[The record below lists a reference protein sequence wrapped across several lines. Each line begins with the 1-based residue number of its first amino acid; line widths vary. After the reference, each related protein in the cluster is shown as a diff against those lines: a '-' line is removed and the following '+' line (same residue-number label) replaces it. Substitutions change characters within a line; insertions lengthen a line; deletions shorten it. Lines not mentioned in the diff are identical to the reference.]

1 MSPKQPVV
9 HLWALAFALC
19 PMLALAQPAPQAGPP
34 PGGPPAGPPPAMP
47 TMAETRYKA
56 ALEVREGKLVHPRPG
71 AALNA
76 GQANGFTLSSGRAG
90 YNGAII
96 SGGHSAFTLKNAKID
111 LKGAGQN
118 DFLAIGAGVLV
129 RDGASVVIDHAAI
142 TTAGAVASALAVAEG
157 ATLRVYDT
165 RLVAHGG
172 PLPKGYVRHIG
183 PGMMEPPAP
192 LDLDGTART
201 VLAMSNA
208 RAYFYRTTIEADGW
222 GALSTDAA
230 GNGLYVEANDCLLRV
245 RRRGYAAYADFGA
258 HVVLNRT
265 VIDSGAEGGIIAGQ
279 ARIDMNGVHGKA
291 GRNGVMIHS
300 VMGNPA
306 EVATLNLTDT
316 MLETAGPVILV
327 KSANA
332 AITIEGGKLTS
343 ASGQLLDLRRNED
356 ANATRTGGAKVPG
369 VTLTLRRTSQ
379 RGDVGSSD
387 GERSLNLALEGARLE
402 GALRAVVF
410 QADAASH
417 WRATGPS
424 RITLAN
430 SASLAAIDAA
440 EGVTITA
447 LSPGTGLPAGSRRL
461 PSGGTLVIT
470 HP

>member
-1 MSPKQPVV
+1 MPPKQPVP
-9 HLWALAFALC
+9 HLGALAFALC
-19 PMLALAQPAPQAGPP
+19 PMLAFAQPAPP
-34 PGGPPAGPPPAMP
+34 PGAAPGGPPPAMP
-47 TMAETRYKA
+47 TMAATPYRS

-71 AALNA
+71 AALD
-76 GQANGFTLSSGRAG
+76 GTQSNGFALSSTRAG
-90 YNGAII
+90 YNGVII

-129 RDGASVVIDHAAI
+129 RDRASVVIDHAAI

-157 ATLRVYDT
+157 ATLRVYDS

-192 LDLDGTART
+192 LGLDGTART

-230 GNGLYVEANDCLLRV
+230 GGNLYVEANDCVLRV
-245 RRRGYAAYADFGA
+245 KRRGYAAYADFGA

-265 VIDSGAEGGIIAGQ
+265 VMESGGEGGIIAGE
-279 ARIDMNGVHGKA
+279 ARIDMNRVSGKV
-291 GRNGVMIHS
+291 GRVGVMIHS

-306 EVATLNLTDT
+306 EVATLNLIDT
-316 MLETAGPVILV
+316 TLETAGPVLLV

-332 AITIEGGKLTS
+332 AILVEGGRLSS
-343 ASGQLLDLRRNED
+343 ASGQLLDLRKNDD
-356 ANATRTGGAKVPG
+356 ANATQTGGAKVPG
-369 VTLTLRRTSQ
+369 VVLTLRKTSQ
-379 RGDVGSSD
+379 TGDVASSD
-387 GERSLNLALEGARLE
+387 GDRSLTLALEGAKLD
-402 GALRAVVF
+402 GALRHVVF
-410 QADAASH
+410 KADAASH

-424 RITLAN
+424 QITLAPGAAL
-430 SASLAAIDAA
+430 SAIDAG
-440 EGVTITA
+440 EGITIAANTQD
-447 LSPGTGLPAGSRRL
+447 SNLPDGNRRL
-461 PSGGTLVIT
+461 PSGGTLIIT
-470 HP
+470 HL